1 MKVPFLSEAKC
12 CYRRCCELRRF
23 WAAVAD
29 NGTNTGSRCTSDEG
43 SLQAT
48 AEYRS
53 KSRTATAS
61 D

>member
-1 MKVPFLSEAKC
+1 L
-12 CYRRCCELRRF
+12 LRVT
-23 WAAVAD
+23 AILGGVAD
-29 NGTNTGSRCTSDEG
+29 NGTNTGSRCTSDEA

-53 KSRTATAS
+53 KSRTASAS